1 MGVNVR
7 TAPASTDTELL
18 ARAERGEADA
28 FGVLFERHG
37 PAVLQFCFRRTAD
50 AALAEDLTSIVFL
63 EAWRKRG
70 KLELFQESARP
81 WLFGVALNVVRSQ
94 YRAQRRYSDALTRLP
109 SSPPAESESD
119 RAIARIDAERQMR
132 VLLDLVSKLN
142 RREREVLEL
151 CVWAELSPEEAA
163 SSLGISVGAVRSRLS
178 RARRRLAVL
187 APAVQSSATT
197 A

>member
-1 MGVNVR
+1 VDAR
-7 TAPASTDTELL
+7 PDPASRDTELL

-37 PAVLQFCFRRTAD
+37 SAVLQFCFRRTAD

-70 KLELFQESARP
+70 RLELFQESARP

-94 YRAQRRYSDALTRLP
+94 YRAQRRHSDALARLP
-109 SSPPAESESD
+109 APAPAEPESD
-119 RAIARIDAERQMR
+119 RAIARIDAEREMR
-132 VLLDLVSKLN
+132 TVLDTVSKLN

-187 APAVQSSATT
+187 APAVQSSA
-197 A
+197 ANA